1 MGWSSCSPRCP
12 CTGRT
17 SCPASRRRR
26 PRSRSSTRPL
36 PRRASSARTGRR
48 RSRSCAT
55 SRSGHVGEL
64 GDGPLEWLL
73 WQTLVGAWPL
83 DEERLTPY
91 LVKAAREAKL
101 RTSWTRPDARFEES
115 VAAYVRRV
123 LADDAVRSGVAATV
137 ERLH

>member
-1 MGWSSCSPRCP
+1 EDGRARLAAVTEVPAEWVLAVQGW
-12 CTGRT
+12 
-17 SCPASRRRR
+17 
-26 PRSRSSTRPL
+26 RS
-36 PRRASSARTGRR
+36 
-48 RSRSCAT
+48 
-55 SRSGHVGEL
+55 HVGEL

-123 LADDAVRSGVAATV
+123 LADDAVRSGIAATV
-137 ERLH
+137 ERLHPGFVANSLGQR